1 MSSFDVRRVAMGH
14 ITNGDLAPACSFSS
28 TVASRIRAQTL
39 LGRLV
44 WLALFA
50 SLAASGCTF
59 GARMIESSVGPYN
72 QAVTRV
78 GEEQLLLNVVRLRY
92 NDNPTRLD
100 VSSIAAQY
108 ELDATA
114 EARPFFEAPNPAGSV
129 FQTFTRIL
137 PDVMG
142 TAANRPTI
150 SLIPLDDPE
159 TMRGLFTPAT
169 LDGIVFIAET
179 SYPLST
185 VFQLFVEY
193 MNHVP
198 NAPTASGPPRAI
210 VPQFRD
216 FKRAAG
222 ILQELKDAGDLQ
234 FIREEK
240 LTTLG
245 SRLSEQSV
253 NASALVEAAKNGFEY
268 QRQADNTWALV
279 KRDRKLVLHIRREA
293 ASRPDVV
300 ELANLLHLRPDR
312 SRYDVTVGSKESLAG
327 LEAATNL
334 DAVNIYPRSVIQA
347 CYYASHGIEIP
358 PEHYACGLVRPSVLP
373 DGQGFDWQEVF
384 QGLFTVHTVMQ
395 FRRPD
400 CAFVAV
406 KYRDY
411 WYYIDDRDADTKTTF
426 SLLLTMTR
434 INLLGTRKGGPM
446 LTLPVGSR

>member
-1 MSSFDVRRVAMGH
+1 LCRNAARG
-14 ITNGDLAPACSFSS
+14 N
-28 TVASRIRAQTL
+28 
-39 LGRLV
+39 LV
-44 WLALFA
+44 WLGLIAC
-50 SLAASGCTF
+50 LATSGCAF
-59 GARMIESSVGPYN
+59 GARMIESTVGPYN

-78 GEEQLLLNVVRLRY
+78 SEEQLLLNVVRLRY
-92 NDNPTRLD
+92 NENPTRLD
-100 VSSIAAQY
+100 VASIAAQY
-108 ELDATA
+108 EMDATA
-114 EARPFFEAPNPAGSV
+114 EARPFFEAPNPAGAV

-137 PDVMG
+137 PDVSG

-150 SLIPLDDPE
+150 SLTPLDDPE
-159 TMRGLFTPAT
+159 TIRGLFTPAT
-169 LDGIVFIAET
+169 LDGIVFVAET

-185 VFQLFVEY
+185 VFELFVEY

-198 NAPTASGPPRAI
+198 NAPTASGPPRGI

-216 FKRAAG
+216 YKRAAA

-234 FIREEK
+234 FLREEK
-240 LTTLG
+240 LTTVG
-245 SRLSEQSV
+245 SNLSEQSV
-253 NASALVEAAKNGFEY
+253 NAESLVEAAKNGFEY
-268 QRQADNTWALV
+268 QQQPDKTWALV

-293 ASRPDVV
+293 LSRPDVV
-300 ELANLLHLRPDR
+300 ELANLLHLRPGQ

-327 LEAATNL
+327 LEAASDL
-334 DAVNIYPRSVIQA
+334 GAVNIYPRSVVQA
-347 CYYASHGIEIP
+347 CFYVSHGIEIP
-358 PEHYACGLVRPSVLP
+358 AEHYACGLVRPVTLP
-373 DGQGFDWQEVF
+373 DGQVFDWQDMF
-384 QGLFTVHTVMQ
+384 QGLFTVHAVKQ

-434 INLLGTRKGGPM
+434 INLLGTRKGGPV